1 MSKAYIVSAVRTPMG
16 SFGGS
21 LSSLSATQLGSHA
34 VKKAI
39 STAGIDPTLIEEVIL
54 GNVVSANLGQA
65 PARQAALGAG
75 LGQNVPCT
83 TVNKVCSSGMKS
95 IMFAAQAIELG
106 QADVIVA
113 GGFESMSN
121 IPYYVPK
128 ARFGYKFGGAAL
140 VDGLES
146 DGLRDAYDKVAM
158 GVSADQTAA
167 ECNIT
172 REMQDEYAINSYKKA
187 AKATESGRFRHE
199 IAPISIP
206 QRRGDDLVIDTDE
219 EFTKVKFDKIPSLR
233 AVFSKDGT
241 VTAAN
246 ASTINDGA
254 SALIVVSERFLKQHN
269 LTPLARIASYADAAR
284 EPMRFP
290 LAPALAAPKALE
302 RAGIK
307 AKDVSASEVNE
318 AFSMVPLSFTQHV
331 EVDPATMNIN
341 GGAVSLGHPL
351 GMSGARIVGSLAH
364 ELKLSGGKHGLAAI
378 CNGGGGASALVLES
392 V

>member
-1 MSKAYIVSAVRTPMG
+1 MSKAYIVSAVRTPIG

-21 LSSLSATQLGSHA
+21 LSSLSATQLGAHA

-39 STAGIDPTLIEEVIL
+39 STAGIDPKLIEEVFL

-65 PARQAALGAG
+65 PARQAAIGAG
-75 LGQNVPCT
+75 LSLDVPCT
-83 TVNKVCSSGMKS
+83 TVNKVCASGMKS
-95 IMFAAQAIELG
+95 IMLAAQTIELG

-128 ARFGYKFGGAAL
+128 ARFGYKYGGAAL
-140 VDGLES
+140 VDGLEN
-146 DGLRDAYDKVAM
+146 DGLKDAYDQVAM

-167 ECNIT
+167 ECNIS

-219 EFTKVKFDKIPSLR
+219 EFTKVKFEKIPSLR
-233 AVFSKDGT
+233 PVFTKDGT

-254 SALIVVSERFLKQHN
+254 SALIVVSEKFLLKHN
-269 LTPLARIASYADAAR
+269 LTPLARIAGYADAAR

-290 LAPALAAPKALE
+290 LAPTLAAPIALK
-302 RAGIK
+302 RAGVK

-318 AFSMVPLSFTQHV
+318 AFAMVPLSFTQQV
-331 EVDPATMNIN
+331 EVDPETMNIN

-378 CNGGGGASALVLES
+378 CNGGGGASALVLEKA
-392 V
+392 

>member
-1 MSKAYIVSAVRTPMG
+1 MSKAYIVSAVRTPIG

-34 VKKAI
+34 VKVAI
-39 STAGIDPTLIEEVIL
+39 STAGIDPKLIEEVYL

-75 LGQNVPCT
+75 LSLDVPCT
-83 TVNKVCSSGMKS
+83 TVNKVCASGMKS
-95 IMFAAQAIELG
+95 IMLAAQTIELG
-106 QADVIVA
+106 HADVVVA

-128 ARFGYKFGGAAL
+128 ARFGYKFGGSAL
-140 VDGLES
+140 VDGLEN
-146 DGLRDAYDKVAM
+146 DGLKDAYDQVAM

-167 ECNIT
+167 ECSIS

-187 AKATESGRFRHE
+187 AKASESGRFRHE

-219 EFTKVKFDKIPSLR
+219 EFTKVKFEKIPSLR
-233 AVFSKDGT
+233 PVFSKDGT

-254 SALIVVSERFLKQHN
+254 SALIVVSEKFLKQHK
-269 LTPLARIASYADAAR
+269 LTPLARIAGYADAAR

-290 LAPALAAPKALE
+290 LAPTLAAPKALK

-307 AKDVSASEVNE
+307 AGDVSASEVNE
-318 AFSMVPLSFTQHV
+318 AFAMVPLSFTQQV

-378 CNGGGGASALVLES
+378 CNGGGGASALVLEK